1 MNSNIKLY
9 FRILKSLFWKSRDTK
24 WIILM
29 ASLVITMVS
38 VISSVGE
45 SIEKTF
51 LQAIYHTSQYDF
63 IISDLKR
70 SDAESYIDHLSNKY
84 PESYKIICTD
94 SFILDIA
101 SSDFYLNVIGMEGDC
116 QDIYRINL
124 VEGEYPKNENE
135 IVLDDR
141 FRDYIGDN
149 YKVGDE
155 VEFEILSRET
165 LENEQIKYKI
175 CGFFIPENNG
185 GYELYGFM
193 NLEGADRALKKSKD
207 ESSYA
212 AMVCAKNLTPEVIH
226 AIVSDRPD
234 YVRNNKLI
242 FNESRCQLIT
252 DREEA
257 SNSFVKVFR
266 YIGIFIAITSFALL
280 FNLFQMTTTHKV
292 KQLGLMRC
300 IGLNKTQLIIGL
312 FFNLILYLIS
322 SMGIGFILYTIL
334 EKVFGKFLI
343 KLFLSGFNI
352 SQVVDIKWHFNQA
365 SFIKSVILVSLIMI
379 LVYGKVV
386 CLVLKMTPLNA
397 IEYRGESV
405 LKVHKKKKKNEKLIV
420 FLGKRNLSRHKWQS
434 FYTGITVFATSFLIC
449 TIVTLVCNIDLFN
462 MDSLRKGNLYD
473 YEFYGDGDDSY
484 LNEQDMD
491 KIANLKEVDSI
502 CGARK
507 VVYEFFQENG
517 DTYNADTLVETR
529 VYEDVL
535 FSRICKENDINY
547 DKDAKR
553 PVVLLLSSQ
562 KESVDK
568 ISLYDKKQN
577 KIDFSIYAMISKDNY
592 SESLPVSGRVYLVMN
607 KMAAQSYFGKVDYN
621 VLLVSAKNKADCFKQ
636 IEMYLENNGI
646 KMYYQDLK
654 TNNSD
659 ARTQLQSIVCI
670 AIYLI
675 FCVGIMALSNIL
687 CMISINIQRRMYE
700 YGIMISMGL
709 SRKQVVDLIVYEI
722 MTVVEKAVI
731 ISLPFSILISL
742 GVIPV
747 IGQQINIIRIII
759 IATFTALVVYGVNYL
774 IIFLKGRYDF
784 SLNILGLMQNE

>member
-51 LQAIYHTSQYDF
+51 LQAIYKSSQYDY
-63 IISDLKR
+63 IIADLKR
-70 SDAESYIDHLSNKY
+70 SDAENYLDYLSNKY
-84 PESYKIICTD
+84 PETYKMICTD
-94 SFILDIA
+94 SFIMDIA

-124 VEGEYPKNENE
+124 VEGEYPKNEKE
-135 IVLDDR
+135 IVLDYR
-141 FRDYIGDN
+141 FRDYIDN
-149 YKVGDE
+149 YSKVGDE

-165 LENEQIKYKI
+165 LQNEQIKYKI

-193 NLEGADRALKKSKD
+193 NLEGADRALKKTKD
-207 ESSYA
+207 ESFYA
-212 AMVCAKNLTPEVIH
+212 AMVCAKNPTTEVFS
-226 AIVSDRPD
+226 AMVSDRPE

-242 FNESRCQLIT
+242 FNENRWQLIT

-266 YIGIFIAITSFALL
+266 YIGIFIAIISFALL
-280 FNLFQMTTTHKV
+280 FNLFQMTTANKV

-300 IGLNKTQLIIGL
+300 IGLNKTQMIMGL
-312 FFNLILYLIS
+312 FLNLILYLIS

-334 EKVFGKFLI
+334 EKLFGKFLI

-352 SQVVDIKWHFNQA
+352 SQVVDIKWHFNQV
-365 SFIKSVILVSLIMI
+365 SFFESVILVSFIMT
-379 LVYGKVV
+379 LVYGKVACV
-386 CLVLKMTPLNA
+386 VLKMTPLKA

-405 LKVHKKKKKNEKLIV
+405 LKVHKKKKKNEKLIA
-420 FLGKRNLSRHKWQS
+420 FLGKRNLGRHKWQS
-434 FYTGITVFATSFLIC
+434 IYAGITVFATSFLIC
-449 TIVTLVCNIDLFN
+449 TVVTLLCNIDLFN

-473 YEFYGDGDDSY
+473 YEFFGDGDDSF
-484 LNEQDMD
+484 LNDHDLE
-491 KIANLKEVDSI
+491 KIADLEEVDSI

-507 VVYEFFQENG
+507 VVYDFFQDES
-517 DTYNADTLVETR
+517 DTYNADTIVETR
-529 VYEDVL
+529 VYEDEVFL
-535 FSRICKENDINY
+535 RICKENDIDY
-547 DKDAKR
+547 ADVEKR

-562 KESVDK
+562 KDELDS
-568 ISLYDKKQN
+568 ISLYDKKKN
-577 KIDFSIYAMISKDNY
+577 KIEFSINAVISKDNY

-607 KMAAQSYFGKVDYN
+607 KIAAKKYFEKVNYN
-621 VLLVSAKNKADCFKQ
+621 VLLVKAKDKIQGFKQ
-636 IEMYLENNGI
+636 VEEYMENNGI

-654 TNNSD
+654 VNSSD
-659 ARTQLQSIVCI
+659 ARTQLQSIVGVALYLVFCI
-670 AIYLI
+670 GL
-675 FCVGIMALSNIL
+675 MALGNIL

-700 YGIMISMGL
+700 FGIMISIGL

-731 ISLPFSILISL
+731 ISLPFSILTSL

-747 IGQQINIIRIII
+747 IGQQLNVIKIFI
-759 IATFTALVVYGVNYL
+759 IATITAMVVYGVNYL
-774 IIFLKGRYDF
+774 IVYLKGKSDF
-784 SLNILGLMQNE
+784 SKNILGLMHTE